1 MNIRDQCP
9 QIKTMRP
16 QNLDSDISDKKRK
29 FILLEFT
36 KELIRQSGEEIYKLE
51 DILKEEDEEIK
62 EEREHEKIK
71 IHKKSSNILKPK
83 PKHPEKSKIDDDIF
97 KSKPITLK
105 KSKIEEDIFKSK
117 PMLFA
122 KPTNYPIRRPTL
134 FIPKPKLPQ
143 RFKYLRP
150 VPTDL
155 EIDLGKLNS
164 LINDPLVKNIECN
177 GPGQNVVIVGI
188 MGRKKTNIFLSKEEI
203 SEIVKKFSET
213 TKIPI
218 HEGIFRAVAGKLIFS
233 AIISNLLGSKFII
246 KKMTYG
252 HRFR

>member
-1 MNIRDQCP
+1 MP
-9 QIKTMRP
+9 S
-16 QNLDSDISDKKRK
+16 QNLDSNISEQKRK

-36 KELIRQSGEEIYKLE
+36 KELIRQSGGEIFRLE
-51 DILKEEDEEIK
+51 DILEGEDEDEEVK
-62 EEREHEKIK
+62 AEKKLVKANEKRSPEKIK
-71 IHKKSSNILKPK
+71 ISKK
-83 PKHPEKSKIDDDIF
+83 DDNLF
-97 KSKPITLK
+97 KQ
-105 KSKIEEDIFKSK
+105 K

-122 KPTNYPIRRPTL
+122 KPTIYPIRRPVL

-143 RFKYLRP
+143 RFNYLRP
-150 VPTDL
+150 VPTNL

-177 GPGQNVVIVGI
+177 GPGQNIVITGT

-203 SEIVKKFSET
+203 NEIIKKISET

-233 AIISNLLGSKFII
+233 AIISDLLGSKFTI
-246 KKMTYG
+246 KKMTYSP
-252 HRFR
+252 RFR